1 VALLAIAALA
11 MSAMAAP
18 VSILVQNPSFESPP
32 VGPGLPVALT
42 TDNWTLNGSGTLIF
56 VPGFGNVPGGA
67 GVFPNP
73 PNPGGGPPP
82 GGGPYSNG
90 HLDNVDGS
98 QAAYIFSNP
107 GNSISQAL
115 VDPANSNA
123 PITFAAG
130 MKYTLTIGAALAQSA
145 PPPTDRLAV
154 QLFYSD
160 GSGNHVV
167 LNGIMTGAGA
177 GLNQQALIDF
187 GATSGVLGAADPAVG
202 KQINVLFAP
211 LDNGGGEFDLD
222 NVRLVADVPEPRTL
236 GMIGVGGGAAL
247 LMRRRRQRAG

>member
-1 VALLAIAALA
+1 
-11 MSAMAAP
+11 
-18 VSILVQNPSFESPP
+18 
-32 VGPGLPVALT
+32 
-42 TDNWTLNGSGTLIF
+42 
-56 VPGFGNVPGGA
+56 
-67 GVFPNP
+67 
-73 PNPGGGPPP
+73 
-82 GGGPYSNG
+82 
-90 HLDNVDGS
+90 LDNVDGS

-130 MKYTLTIGAALAQSA
+130 MQYTLTVGAALAQSA

-154 QLFYSD
+154 QLYYSD
-160 GSGNHVV
+160 AGGNHVV
-167 LNGIMTGAGA
+167 LNGLLTGAGA

-187 GATSGVLGAADPAVG
+187 AATSGVLAPGDPAVG

-222 NVRLVADVPEPRTL
+222 NVRLVADVPEPGTL
-236 GMIGVGGGAAL
+236 GMIGIGGSAAL
-247 LMRRRRQRAG
+247 LMRRRRQRAR